1 MNKNINYLI
10 IKRFFDIV
18 FALILLIILSPI
30 IIISSVILF
39 FDLNENPFFIQL
51 RPGFRERLF
60 YLIKLKTMR
69 TPKDETQIKS
79 LNQRV
84 TKFSRIVRKLRID
97 EFPQLINIIIGHM
110 SFVGPR
116 PLLKRYLNLY
126 TPRQRIRHSV
136 LPGIAGFAQIKGSE
150 NLDFHIRIDYD
161 IEYVRKRS
169 FLFDLSIIIRTLF
182 YVLKDFYN
190 KEDHDK
196 LPEFK

>member
-84 TKFSRIVRKLRID
+84 T
-97 EFPQLINIIIGHM
+97 
-110 SFVGPR
+110 
-116 PLLKRYLNLY
+116 
-126 TPRQRIRHSV
+126 
-136 LPGIAGFAQIKGSE
+136 
-150 NLDFHIRIDYD
+150 
-161 IEYVRKRS
+161 
-169 FLFDLSIIIRTLF
+169 
-182 YVLKDFYN
+182 
-190 KEDHDK
+190 
-196 LPEFK
+196 